1 MDKDKLD
8 KLKDI
13 KIENFVWVIYIII
26 IILSYYANSLEKKFF
41 LYDDEK
47 SKKEYQELMIFIF
60 LILLI
65 VYYYFAQDGYNKIME
80 LNENDSNKKKVLS
93 YAAFI
98 GSFLILIS
106 GIIFLYILIVDN
118 DRICSECGYRQRVEC
133 IVYDFIFN
141 IFSIERT
148 IDHSA
153 SGNRAITVFR
163 T

>member
-26 IILSYYANSLEKKFF
+26 IILSYYANSLEKKVF

-106 GIIFLYILIVDN
+106 GIIFLYILIVD
-118 DRICSECGYRQRVEC
+118 DEIETE
-133 IVYDFIFN
+133 IAFN
-141 IFSIERT
+141 
-148 IDHSA
+148 
-153 SGNRAITVFR
+153 
-163 T
+163 

>member
-1 MDKDKLD
+1 MNTPLALKLRPKTID
-8 KLKDI
+8 DVIGQKHLVG
-13 KIENFVWVIYIII
+13 ENSV
-26 IILSYYANSLEKKFF
+26 EKKFL

-118 DRICSECGYRQRVEC
+118 EIETE
-133 IVYDFIFN
+133 IA
-141 IFSIERT
+141 FS
-148 IDHSA
+148 
-153 SGNRAITVFR
+153 
-163 T
+163 

>member
-13 KIENFVWVIYIII
+13 KIENFVCVIYIII

-65 VYYYFAQDGYNKIME
+65 VYYYFAQDGYNKIMK

-93 YAAFI
+93 YAAFT

-106 GIIFLYILIVDN
+106 GIIFLYILIVD
-118 DRICSECGYRQRVEC
+118 DEIETE
-133 IVYDFIFN
+133 IAFN
-141 IFSIERT
+141 
-148 IDHSA
+148 
-153 SGNRAITVFR
+153 
-163 T
+163 

>member
-13 KIENFVWVIYIII
+13 KIENFIWVIYIII
-26 IILSYYANSLEKKFF
+26 IILSYYTNSVEKKFL

-47 SKKEYQELMIFIF
+47 SKKEYQGLMIFIF

-93 YAAFI
+93 YAAFM

-118 DRICSECGYRQRVEC
+118 EIETE
-133 IVYDFIFN
+133 IA
-141 IFSIERT
+141 FS
-148 IDHSA
+148 
-153 SGNRAITVFR
+153 
-163 T
+163 

>member
-8 KLKDI
+8 KLNDI
-13 KIENFVWVIYIII
+13 KVENFVWVLYIII
-26 IILSYYANSLEKKFF
+26 IILRYYANSVEKKFL

-65 VYYYFAQDGYNKIME
+65 VYYYFAQDGYNKIIE
-80 LNENDSNKKKVLS
+80 LNESDSNKKKVLS

-106 GIIFLYILIVDN
+106 GIIFLYILIVD
-118 DRICSECGYRQRVEC
+118 DEIETE
-133 IVYDFIFN
+133 IAFN
-141 IFSIERT
+141 
-148 IDHSA
+148 
-153 SGNRAITVFR
+153 
-163 T
+163 